1 MCLAKESSWAHK
13 RTRKSA
19 WVSTNSS
26 PLGKN
31 YLQGYASNV
40 MQRQHIFK
48 NHTSGWLP
56 GLRSQGKSTPSS
68 WFPAGKTKEQIWI
81 PSPLTTSPAESTV
94 LVPGTAQ
101 RLVTNSMGSL
111 TIKKMAPAFVQN
123 RSMQK
128 LCCEQKRFR
137 LTPTESTTL
146 WVYKVVAG
154 RPHPSLQ
161 RLYTSN
167 CWKHYQQKYKFS
179 MREFVVILHTLQIL
193 PFPIPNAMCLGLPK
207 LGYSKTKEKRKGTD
221 FSKVCLTVPF
231 RRHYRVPGTYPAGVM
246 NTKGGEMEL

>member
-68 WFPAGKTKEQIWI
+68 WFPAGKTKEQMWI

-111 TIKKMAPAFVQN
+111 TLNKMAPAFVQN
-123 RSMQK
+123 GSMQK

-137 LTPTESTTL
+137 LTPTES
-146 WVYKVVAG
+146 
-154 RPHPSLQ
+154 LQ
-161 RLYTSN
+161 PCGSISGS
-167 CWKHYQQKYKFS
+167 WKAPPKPTAVIYFKLLEALSTEIQ
-179 MREFVVILHTLQIL
+179 ILHERICSYSSHFANSTLPHTQ
-193 PFPIPNAMCLGLPK
+193 FYVSRFA
-207 LGYSKTKEKRKGTD
+207 
-221 FSKVCLTVPF
+221 
-231 RRHYRVPGTYPAGVM
+231 
-246 NTKGGEMEL
+246 

>member
-1 MCLAKESSWAHK
+1 MTARIEVPGKEHALFMVSSRKDQRANLNSITTHHLSSRIHSTCSRHRATASYQLNGLFDTKQDGTSLCSKREHAEVVLWAKE
-13 RTRKSA
+13 
-19 WVSTNSS
+19 V
-26 PLGKN
+26 
-31 YLQGYASNV
+31 
-40 MQRQHIFK
+40 
-48 NHTSGWLP
+48 
-56 GLRSQGKSTPSS
+56 
-68 WFPAGKTKEQIWI
+68 QID
-81 PSPLTTSPAESTV
+81 PHGV
-94 LVPGTAQ
+94 
-101 RLVTNSMGSL
+101 
-111 TIKKMAPAFVQN
+111 F
-123 RSMQK
+123 
-128 LCCEQKRFR
+128 
-137 LTPTESTTL
+137 TTL

-193 PFPIPNAMCLGLPK
+193 PFPTPNAMCLGLPK

-246 NTKGGEMEL
+246 NTKGGEMELWGNCESLFAEANFLLKDNLREFPSWGSG